1 MKEGKGI
8 LDSSSGCSCLVDY
21 TLGIQ
26 VVGVS
31 VPGWPVNL
39 PMPPA
44 NDRFD
49 VGGADKEIA
58 WLAASHG
65 AELVGG
71 DENAQGI
78 VLQLATA
85 AA

>member
-1 MKEGKGI
+1 M
-8 LDSSSGCSCLVDY
+8 
-21 TLGIQ
+21 Q
-26 VVGVS
+26 
-31 VPGWPVNL
+31 
-39 PMPPA
+39 PA

-58 WLAASHG
+58 WLAAGHG
-65 AELVGG
+65 AELVGA